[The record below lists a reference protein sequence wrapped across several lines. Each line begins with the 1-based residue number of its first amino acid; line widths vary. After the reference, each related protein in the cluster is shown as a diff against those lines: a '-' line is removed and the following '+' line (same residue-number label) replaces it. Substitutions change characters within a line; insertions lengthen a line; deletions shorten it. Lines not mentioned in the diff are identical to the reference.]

1 MGFFKK
7 LKVFWKCRK
16 EIILS
21 LKIKVDFIAF
31 QKNWREKNC
40 HNGTTAAN
48 KFDSSKVIVGDSTYG
63 RLRVLCWDNPKER
76 LVIGNYY
83 SIAEDVSFLLGGV
96 HPLDRIT
103 TFPYISHVLGETV
116 KEPTGSKGPII
127 VEDDVWIC
135 QGVTILSGV
144 TIGKGSVIGAGSVV
158 SKDIPKYS
166 IVINGKVIKRRL
178 PNEVIEKIENF
189 DLHNIKQLT
198 KENRNLLLTTE
209 LTVELFDRIINQQ
222 IFEDI

>member
-83 SIAEDVSFLLGGV
+83 SIAEDVSFLLGGG
-96 HPLDRIT
+96 T
-103 TFPYISHVLGETV
+103 S
-116 KEPTGSKGPII
+116 
-127 VEDDVWIC
+127 
-135 QGVTILSGV
+135 SGQDYNFSLYKSCV
-144 TIGKGSVIGAGSVV
+144 RR
-158 SKDIPKYS
+158 
-166 IVINGKVIKRRL
+166 NGKR
-178 PNEVIEKIENF
+178 
-189 DLHNIKQLT
+189 T
-198 KENRNLLLTTE
+198 NRFQGAYNC
-209 LTVELFDRIINQQ
+209 RG
-222 IFEDI
+222 

>member
-1 MGFFKK
+1 M
-7 LKVFWKCRK
+7 
-16 EIILS
+16 
-21 LKIKVDFIAF
+21 
-31 QKNWREKNC
+31 
-40 HNGTTAAN
+40 
-48 KFDSSKVIVGDSTYG
+48 
-63 RLRVLCWDNPKER
+63 
-76 LVIGNYY
+76 
-83 SIAEDVSFLLGGV
+83 
-96 HPLDRIT
+96 
-103 TFPYISHVLGETV
+103 LGETV

-178 PNEVIEKIENF
+178 SNEVIEKIENF

-198 KENRNLLLTTE
+198 KENRKLLLTTE